1 MATAIILL
9 IMMVIVIF
17 AVKSSLLHFK
27 GRGGCCG
34 GNSTGTTQTKELKN
48 KVIGSVEISVSGMHC
63 DNCAEKLIDCLQ
75 SIEGISAKVDLAKSN
90 AIISYDQPID
100 MQQVYSI
107 IENSGYKIV
116 FVHQSHYE

>member
-9 IMMVIVIF
+9 IIMVIVIF
-17 AVKSSLLHFK
+17 AVKNSLLHFK
-27 GRGGCCG
+27 GEGGCCG
-34 GNSTGTTQTKELKN
+34 HSTGTPQTKELQN
-48 KVIGSVEISVSGMHC
+48 KIIGSVEISVSGMHC
-63 DNCAEKLIDCLQ
+63 DNCAKKLTDRLQ

-107 IENSGYKIV
+107 IENAGYKII